1 MAQIIIYSL
10 RQNLIGRKKAIS
22 DTLHTCVTGALG
34 LPVDK
39 RFHRF
44 IELEEEDF
52 VHPPDRSSCYTII
65 EISMFEGRTKETK
78 KDLIG
83 AIFRRFEEELNIP
96 SQDVEITIHESPKE
110 NWGIRGK
117 PGDELGLS
125 YKVEK

>member
-10 RQNLIGRKKAIS
+10 RQNLADRKQAIS
-22 DTLHTCVTGALG
+22 DTLHGCVTTALG

-44 IELEEEDF
+44 VALEADDF
-52 VHPPDRSSCYTII
+52 IHPADRSAHYTII
-65 EISMFEGRTKETK
+65 EISMFEGRAKETK
-78 KDLIG
+78 KELIRL
-83 AIFRRFEEELNIP
+83 IFQRFEQELSIMP
-96 SQDVEITIHESPKE
+96 QDVEITIHESPKE

-117 PGDELGLS
+117 PGDELTLN